1 MKQVQH
7 TDYDSVA
14 DANNLMKSGKKCIGG
29 VSWKYSTQNFY
40 LDRIRRVRKSKER
53 LDNMERMSDGFTTFK
68 INERGK
74 IRNIRSVHINERIV
88 QKAHS
93 ELTLVPRLRP
103 KLVYDNYASLEGR
116 GIQMAFDR
124 LKVHLWR
131 YYRKHGNNEGYIL
144 VADLH
149 AYFDSIDHDCVYEQL
164 SKVFKDDLKSLYL
177 TMDFVDAFGD
187 KSLGLGSQVSQIL
200 AMFYPNKI
208 DHYIKEVLK
217 IEGFGRYNDD
227 FILIHEDKAYLQYCL
242 DKIIEMYGE
251 LGIELN
257 QNKTKICKLSTG
269 FKFLKTK
276 VHLTETGRVV
286 IRPDRKSI
294 VRERRKLKKL
304 KTKLDAGEIEFEE
317 VRQQYMSW
325 RGYIVKFDS
334 YKTLKDMDKL
344 FDKLFIFDWHQSEQE
359 QIKKKRRNSYNVKY
373 GDKQSPAC
381 RRHGLELEAEWD

>member
-1 MKQVQH
+1 
-7 TDYDSVA
+7 
-14 DANNLMKSGKKCIGG
+14 
-29 VSWKYSTQNFY
+29 
-40 LDRIRRVRKSKER
+40 
-53 LDNMERMSDGFTTFK
+53 
-68 INERGK
+68 
-74 IRNIRSVHINERIV
+74 
-88 QKAHS
+88 
-93 ELTLVPRLRP
+93 
-103 KLVYDNYASLEGR
+103 
-116 GIQMAFDR
+116 MAFDR

-317 VRQQYMSW
+317 VKQQYMSW
-325 RGYIVKFDS
+325 RGYIAKFDS

-344 FDKLFIFDWHQSEQE
+344 FDELFIFDWHQSEQE